1 MDASINASRRD
12 FLKHTTLAGGGLIV
26 GIPLAGFAASA
37 MANESSNLAPNA
49 ILQITPSNEIH
60 FYLPRSEMGQGV
72 YTGLTTLLAEE
83 LDVSPNKI
91 RIHQT
96 GAHDDY
102 ANPDFGMQITGGST
116 SIKGHFQPLRQLAAN
131 ARLVLRQAAAKDL
144 NTTLDTIQTNDGM
157 LVINGKTLPY
167 GEFANSANAM
177 DFPED
182 APLTPSAEFKYIGK
196 FNARL
201 DAKAKSTGTAQ
212 FGLDVDFPGLHKAA
226 LKRCPVYGG
235 TMKKFDAETVKA
247 MPGVKAVVAIHN
259 GVAVVAEHYYQAKNA
274 LAKLNVE
281 WQLPDELRGFSSSS
295 MESGNGKALFEAG
308 LNQEGDNGHEE
319 GDPKAIDSDTNT
331 IQATYWAPYL
341 AHATMEPLN
350 CTVKIEN
357 GKVDVWVG
365 SQSPGMVK
373 GIAALFADVSKDDV
387 TVHSTFLGGG
397 FGRRSASDFV
407 AEATAIAKA
416 SKLPVQLV
424 WSREDDTQHDLYR
437 PASLAEF
444 KIGLNDQGMINSWHV
459 KRVGPNIM
467 PYMIDETVDAMAP
480 GFMPNAMV
488 DWLSKRGYGL
498 FDGWVVDPS
507 SMEGLF
513 EDYDAPN
520 KQVQHVTV
528 DPGLPLGFWR
538 SVGHSFSG
546 FFKESMMDEVAV
558 AQKQD
563 AVEYRL
569 KHLKNNPRLA
579 NVLKVAAQKANW
591 QTPSAQGRFQGV
603 AVHMSFGSYVA
614 QIAEVSVSNNQIRVH
629 KVTCVVDCGTAVN
642 PDIIKAQMESGIIF
656 GLTAAL
662 YGEITLKDGAV
673 EQSNFHN
680 YPMLRMHETPEFDVT
695 IIDSDEAPMGVGE
708 PGLPPIAAA
717 VGNAVFA
724 ATGKRLRNLPL
735 KLA

>member
-1 MDASINASRRD
+1 
-12 FLKHTTLAGGGLIV
+12 
-26 GIPLAGFAASA
+26 
-37 MANESSNLAPNA
+37 
-49 ILQITPSNEIH
+49 
-60 FYLPRSEMGQGV
+60 
-72 YTGLTTLLAEE
+72 
-83 LDVSPNKI
+83 
-91 RIHQT
+91 
-96 GAHDDY
+96 
-102 ANPDFGMQITGGST
+102 
-116 SIKGHFQPLRQLAAN
+116 
-131 ARLVLRQAAAKDL
+131 
-144 NTTLDTIQTNDGM
+144 
-157 LVINGKTLPY
+157 
-167 GEFANSANAM
+167 
-177 DFPED
+177 
-182 APLTPSAEFKYIGK
+182 
-196 FNARL
+196 
-201 DAKAKSTGTAQ
+201 
-212 FGLDVDFPGLHKAA
+212 KAA

-235 TMKKFDAETVKA
+235 TVKKIDAQVVKSL
-247 MPGVKAVVAIHN
+247 PGVKAVVAIHN

-274 LAKLNVE
+274 LTKLNVE
-281 WQLPDELRGFSSSS
+281 WQLPDELSGFSSAS
-295 MESGNGKALFEAG
+295 MESGNGKALFEAA
-308 LNQEGDNGHEE
+308 LKQEGDNGHEE
-319 GDPKAIDSDTNT
+319 GDPKAIDSDAHT

-444 KIGLNDQGMINSWHV
+444 KIGLNDQGVINSWHV

-591 QTPSAQGRFQGV
+591 QKPSAQGRFQGV

>member
-1 MDASINASRRD
+1 MDSQVNASRRQ
-12 FLKHTTLAGGGLIV
+12 FLKHSTLAGGGLIV
-26 GIPLAGFAASA
+26 GIPLTGFAS
-37 MANESSNLAPNA
+37 MANEHAELAPNA
-49 ILQITPSNEIH
+49 VLQITPSNDVN

-83 LDVSPNKI
+83 LDIEPTRI

-96 GAHDDY
+96 GPHEDY
-102 ANPDFGMQITGGST
+102 ANPEFGMQITGGST
-116 SIKGHFQPLRQLAAN
+116 SIKGHFKPLRQLAAN
-131 ARLVLRQAAAKDL
+131 TRLVIRQAAAKEL
-144 NTTLDTIQTNDGM
+144 SLPLETIETQNGA
-157 LVINGKTLPY
+157 VIINGKTLPY
-167 GEFANSANAM
+167 GDFVNAASKL
-177 DFPED
+177 DFPEN
-182 APLTPSAEFKYIGK
+182 APLTPVNELKYIGK
-196 FNARL
+196 FNQRL
-201 DAKAKSTGTAQ
+201 DGKAKSTGTAQ

-235 TMKKFDAETVKA
+235 TVKQFDAEPVKA

-259 GVAVVAEHYYQAKNA
+259 GVAIVAEHYYQAKNA
-274 LAKLNVE
+274 LNKLSVE
-281 WQLPDELRGFSSSS
+281 WQLPEALSGFSSVS
-295 MESGNGKALFEAG
+295 MDANNGKQLFEAG
-308 LNQEGDNGHEE
+308 LAQEGDNGHEE
-319 GDPKAIDSDTNT
+319 GDPNAIDSDANT

-350 CTVKIEN
+350 CTVKIES

-407 AEATAIAKA
+407 AEATAIAQA
-416 SKLPVQLV
+416 SNLPVQLI

-444 KIGLNDQGMINSWHV
+444 KIGLTNDGIINSWHV

-546 FFKESMMDEVAV
+546 FFKESIMDEVAA

-591 QTPSAQGRFQGV
+591 KQPLPEGHFQGV
-603 AVHMSFGSYVA
+603 AVHTSFGSYVA

-629 KVTCVVDCGTAVN
+629 KVTCAVDCGTPVN
-642 PDIIKAQMESGIIF
+642 PDIIKAQMESGIVF

-680 YPMLRMHETPEFDVT
+680 YPMLRMHESPEFDVV
-695 IIDSDEAPMGVGE
+695 IIDSDDTPMGVGE

-724 ATGKRLRNLPL
+724 ATGKRLRSLPL
-735 KLA
+735 KLT